1 MAQKRGFMLMPTVSQ
16 LSRFMS
22 ATSNPA
28 PRNPELYAAAMPV
41 YAEPYEPVSK
51 IIRFADMVK
60 IVKEVDF
67 RNQDVI
73 EELN

>member
-1 MAQKRGFMLMPTVSQ
+1 
-16 LSRFMS
+16 MS

-60 IVKEVDF
+60 IVKVVDF

-73 EELN
+73 EELNSMRLVEEFDEAAVPEW

>member
-1 MAQKRGFMLMPTVSQ
+1 
-16 LSRFMS
+16 MS

-73 EELN
+73 EELNSMRLVEEFDEAAVPEW

>member
-1 MAQKRGFMLMPTVSQ
+1 
-16 LSRFMS
+16 MS
-22 ATSNPA
+22 ATSNPG
-28 PRNPELYAAAMPV
+28 PRNPELYAAAMSI

-73 EELN
+73 EELNSMRLVEEFDEAAVPEW

>member
-1 MAQKRGFMLMPTVSQ
+1 
-16 LSRFMS
+16 MS

-28 PRNPELYAAAMPV
+28 PRNQELYAAAMPV

-73 EELN
+73 EELNSMRLVEEFDEAAVPEW

>member
-1 MAQKRGFMLMPTVSQ
+1 
-16 LSRFMS
+16 MS

-51 IIRFADMVK
+51 IIRFADIVK

-73 EELN
+73 EELNSMRLVEEFDEAAVPEW

>member
-1 MAQKRGFMLMPTVSQ
+1 
-16 LSRFMS
+16 
-22 ATSNPA
+22 
-28 PRNPELYAAAMPV
+28 MPV

-73 EELN
+73 EELNSMRLVEEFDEAAVPEW